1 MRRPPTRPR
10 TSANSATAHTAVL
23 VILCFALATVVSAV
37 ASLNVALPSIA
48 RDTGATQTQLSWI
61 VDAYGLT
68 FAALLLL
75 GGAVGDRFG
84 RRRALLAGLA
94 VFGGG
99 SAIAMLVTTP
109 GPLIALRAVLG
120 AGAALVMPATLSTVT
135 GTFPADRKGQAVGTW
150 AGIAGASAI
159 LGLLASG
166 LVLQWWSWRAVFAL
180 NVMLAGVA
188 IAGVLRRVPESADAR
203 APRLDIGG
211 AALAVVG
218 LGALVYSVIEA
229 PTAGWSSPRTILGIA
244 AGLAVLALFGRWEA
258 TRAHPLLDPRLFRSR
273 AFTAGSV
280 SLTMQFLAFFGFIFL
295 ILQYLQLVQG
305 HSPLVAA
312 VSLLPMAIGMMP
324 AARLAPQVAARI
336 GFRATITVGLS
347 LLIAGLLLIAQ
358 LAPGSSYGL
367 LLAGLPLCGAGMGTA
382 MTPATTIITDA
393 LPRAQQG
400 VASAMN
406 DLARELGGVL
416 GIAVLGSVLAQAY
429 RDELRPEE
437 LPEGLAEQ
445 ARSSLALALRVGG
458 RTAQQARAAFTDG
471 MHDALLVGAVGVAT
485 SLLVV
490 AILLRASP
498 RR

>member
-1 MRRPPTRPR
+1 MHRSPTRQPIR
-10 TSANSATAHTAVL
+10 KGPAASHTAVL
-23 VILCFALATVVSAV
+23 AVLCFALATVVSAV

-48 RDTGATQTQLSWI
+48 RDTDATQTQLSWI

-75 GGAVGDRFG
+75 GGAIGDRFG
-84 RRRALLAGLA
+84 RRRALLLGLA
-94 VFGGG
+94 VFGAG
-99 SAIAMLVTTP
+99 SAAAMLVTTP

-135 GTFPADRKGQAVGTW
+135 STFPEDRKGQAVGTW

-180 NVMLAGVA
+180 NVLLAAVA
-188 IAGVLRRVPESADAR
+188 LVGVLRRVPESADIR

-218 LGALVYSVIEA
+218 LGVLVYSIIEA
-229 PTAGWSSPRTILGIA
+229 PTAGWASAQTILGIV
-244 AGLAVLALFGRWEA
+244 AGLAVLGVFGRWEA
-258 TRAHPLLDPRLFRSR
+258 MRAHPLLDPRLFRNR
-273 AFTAGSV
+273 AFTAGSI

-324 AARLAPQVAARI
+324 AARLAPRLAARL
-336 GFRATITVGLS
+336 GLRATIAVGLS
-347 LLIAGLLLIAQ
+347 LLIAGLFVIAR
-358 LAPGSSYGL
+358 LAPDSSYGL
-367 LLAGLPLCGAGMGTA
+367 LLAGLPLCGAGMGAA
-382 MTPATTIITDA
+382 MTPATTVITDA

-416 GIAVLGSVLAQAY
+416 GIAVLGSVLQQAY
-429 RDELRPEE
+429 RDELH
-437 LPEGLAEQ
+437 PEGLPDPLADQ
-445 ARSSLALALRVGG
+445 ARSSLAIALRIGG
-458 RTAQQARAAFTDG
+458 RTAQRAQAAFTDG
-471 MHDALLVGAVGVAT
+471 MHDALIVGAVGVAL

-490 AILLRASP
+490 LVLLRTP
-498 RR
+498 RSR